1 TSERGWTAV
10 RTGQDRAGH
19 EECGVQARPPMRQG
33 AGGVEFRD
41 VSKASVVEIR
51 SASPSRS
58 PVGGYW
64 SAVTR
69 AGWFVGLRRRRF
81 VACLLLVL
89 SVVAA
94 VAEAQAADLTVRLRD
109 NNDNPINVAMVCLA
123 QGSPLSGRQM
133 TDNQGVTTFLL
144 PSWGLNCGMIP
155 WKNMGCED

>member
-1 TSERGWTAV
+1 
-10 RTGQDRAGH
+10 GH

-33 AGGVEFRD
+33 AGGGEFRD
-41 VSKASVVEIR
+41 VSKASAVEVR

-69 AGWFVGLRRRRF
+69 AGWFVGPRRRRF

-89 SVVAA
+89 GAVAA

-123 QGSPLSGRQM
+123 QRSPLSGRQM
-133 TDNQGVTTFLL
+133 TDNQGVTTFLFL
-144 PSWGLNCGMIP
+144 PEGAYTLHVAKQNFETKS
-155 WKNMGCED
+155 KNVDL